1 MTTTVIEG
9 RLEYLGWSRPW
20 SVVRD
25 GRVVADLASPF
36 WAVAQRLKDKPTAMP
51 AAPDSFGLKADAAS
65 EYDLDFDA
73 IGAGIIIS
81 KRNGFGFTN
90 VLAYCEAILCNLNGR
105 EIIASIEEE
114 SFSVFANPQAPEVP
128 ALKRKREG
136 GNLIPIGDEFIRSR
150 CGAGTADACI
160 FITVGSGGFECAKFA
175 QSLTRTLLD
184 RKATGTMR
192 ATRIGNC
199 RVDGWEE

>member
-1 MTTTVIEG
+1 MTIVVEG

-20 SVVRD
+20 SVFNE
-25 GRVVADLASPF
+25 GRIAADLSLPF
-36 WAVAQRLKDKPTAMP
+36 WAVAQRLKGKSASMP
-51 AAPDSFGLKADAAS
+51 VAPDSFSLKTDTAS
-65 EYDLDFDA
+65 EYDLEFDEV
-73 IGAGIIIS
+73 GAGIIVS
-81 KRNGFGFTN
+81 KRDGFGFTN

-136 GNLIPIGDEFIRSR
+136 GNLIPISDEIVRSR

-160 FITVGSGGFECAKFA
+160 FIVAGSGGFECAKFA